1 MNARLSI
8 DDLPESLREIVDL
21 IGLPATLR
29 LVESYG
35 GMIAL
40 YVPRDVDPDHHL
52 AQAIGITAARKLA
65 TRYGADT
72 LRNIPR
78 CVDGLRRI
86 RNADIRARHPR
97 ESAAAL
103 ALAFHLT
110 ERQIWS
116 ILAEGRD
123 EPNDQQAALF

>member
-1 MNARLSI
+1 MKLTI
-8 DDLPESLREIVDL
+8 DDLPESLREIVEL

-35 GMIAL
+35 GIIAL
-40 YVPRDVDPDHHL
+40 YVPRDVEPDHHL

-65 TRYGADT
+65 TRYGADSV
-72 LRNIPR
+72 RNVPR
-78 CVDGLRRI
+78 CVEGLRRI
-86 RNADIRARHPR
+86 RNAEIRARHPR
-97 ESAAAL
+97 DSAAKL
-103 ALAFHLT
+103 ALDYSLT

-123 EPNDQQAALF
+123 ATEDKQAALF